1 MAFDIG
7 TFLSGLGGSLVG
19 RVGTEAAPAPAGG
32 LSTVAPDEEE
42 MKIPETTDDARN
54 LYFKEL
60 SNLRRQQNALLAS
73 LEARSASGPQ
83 EMLRNISAAMLDP
96 GRTGNFGEAFGRM
109 QTGLS
114 RQAAEDESRA
124 AQIAKMRL
132 ELNQQNV
139 GMAEKGIALA
149 QQRDRTKALQ
159 GFLGTDPAEA
169 GAGEPGASIAGS
181 SLAAK
186 LPLQLRKLIATMD
199 PNEGIKEVTK
209 YLFDEAKTPEAIK
222 ELNALIQSLP
232 PSLRASAM
240 QSVATNKVMG
250 MPADVERA
258 ITDLRKAYDN
268 REISREDLES
278 GLARL
283 NAFQSKVSAARTT
296 TAEPMFGADG
306 VNRYV
311 VDTDEQAQALA
322 NQLRGTDQRF
332 TVSVRPGQTAVTGAS
347 PSAAPIAP
355 PAVAPV
361 APTAAA
367 PVAAQRATTA
377 VEPPSK
383 AERDTQQAIL
393 KEQQLAIENEAKP
406 LREAVMAANPSV
418 TGQQDRNLRELM
430 QILKRNEENVKN
442 GGMDIFGL
450 LQKQGVISA
459 IYNAANEGVR
469 VMNQGSITL
478 PAQKFLEALQVPEH
492 LRPMLTR
499 ATQILADQFLL
510 NARAN
515 KGVLG
520 AQVSNFDAQMFK
532 APTASVEDSSK
543 SIEYWTRLNL
553 LANKERQQTYQ
564 AFNRQPAAQRTQF
577 FSSPE
582 YQRIVDQ
589 YSDYYG
595 QFVKKYAPFNAS
607 SAAQESPTG
616 ANDLTGT
623 VGRVITNIIKP

>member
-1 MAFDIG
+1 MAFDLG
-7 TFLSGLGGSLVG
+7 TFLSGLGGSLAG
-19 RVGTEAAPAPAGG
+19 RAGTEAAPAPAGG
-32 LSTVAPDEEE
+32 LPAAPVEEE
-42 MKIPETTDDARN
+42 LKIPETTDEARG

-60 SNLRRQQNALLAS
+60 SNLRRQQQALLAS
-73 LEARSASGPQ
+73 LEARAATGPQ

-332 TVSVRPGQTAVTGAS
+332 TVSVRPGQAAVTGAS

-430 QILKRNEENVKN
+430 QILKRNEDNVKS
-442 GGMDIFGL
+442 GGIDIFGL

-564 AFNRQPAAQRTQF
+564 AFTKQPPAQRTQF

>member
-1 MAFDIG
+1 
-7 TFLSGLGGSLVG
+7 
-19 RVGTEAAPAPAGG
+19 
-32 LSTVAPDEEE
+32 
-42 MKIPETTDDARN
+42 
-54 LYFKEL
+54 
-60 SNLRRQQNALLAS
+60 
-73 LEARSASGPQ
+73 
-83 EMLRNISAAMLDP
+83 
-96 GRTGNFGEAFGRM
+96 
-109 QTGLS
+109 
-114 RQAAEDESRA
+114 
-124 AQIAKMRL
+124 
-132 ELNQQNV
+132 
-139 GMAEKGIALA
+139 
-149 QQRDRTKALQ
+149 
-159 GFLGTDPAEA
+159 
-169 GAGEPGASIAGS
+169 
-181 SLAAK
+181 
-186 LPLQLRKLIATMD
+186 
-199 PNEGIKEVTK
+199 
-209 YLFDEAKTPEAIK
+209 
-222 ELNALIQSLP
+222 
-232 PSLRASAM
+232 M

-520 AQVSNFDAQMFK
+520 SQVSNFDAQMFK